1 MLVVP
6 THIMTKDERIALIS
20 MPIVILIGVGFAV
33 AGSVGG
39 NNVLGL
45 PLFAFGVCVA
55 FFIQWAMF
63 IPSYLGKTEK
73 YYDLTGGITYLTVI
87 IIGVVSSPTMDMR
100 SLLLAALVSIWAIRL
115 ATFLFRRIHKA
126 GKDERFDTIKS
137 SFLRFLLAWT
147 LQGLWVTF
155 TLATALAAITNPVK
169 QSLGWFAV
177 VGLALWVIGF
187 GFEAIADAQKSAFK
201 ADPANQGRFI
211 QSGLWSKSRH
221 PNYFGEIVIWIGVA
235 IIAFPV
241 LQGWQYAT
249 LISPVFVMLLLT
261 KISGVPML
269 EKRADKTWGGQ
280 SEYEDYKKHTPVLI
294 PKL

>member
-1 MLVVP
+1 
-6 THIMTKDERIALIS
+6 MTKDERIALLS
-20 MPIVILIGVGFAV
+20 LPIVILIGVGFAF
-33 AGSVGG
+33 AGSVGEPK
-39 NNVLGL
+39 VLGL

-55 FFIQWAMF
+55 FLIQWAMF
-63 IPSYLGKTEK
+63 IPSYLWKTEK

-87 IIGVVSSPTMDMR
+87 IIGVVSSSIIDMR
-100 SLLLAALVSIWAIRL
+100 SLLLATLVSIWAIRL
-115 ATFLFRRIHKA
+115 ATFLFRRIRKA

-137 SFLRFLLAWT
+137 SFVRFLLAWT

-155 TLATALAAITNPVK
+155 TLATALAAITTPIK
-169 QSLGWFAV
+169 QPLGWFAV

-187 GFEAIADAQKSAFK
+187 AFEAIADAQKSAFK
-201 ADPANQGRFI
+201 AEPTNKGKFI

-261 KISGVPML
+261 RISGIPIL

-280 SEYEDYKKHTPVLI
+280 ADYESYKQDTPILI